1 MRTFDFKTYQDRP
14 FSKMTF
20 LPIQTYVSE
29 EFGRHF
35 FIDSSFDFIS
45 AASLVGG
52 GYDKNTLGYVSEW
65 DDWEGVNYSE
75 LFEIYRKLVQK
86 EYVQET
92 TRLLDQF
99 Q

>member
-1 MRTFDFKTYQDRP
+1 MRTFDFKKSQEI
-14 FSKMTF
+14 SHSSF
-20 LPIQTYVSE
+20 LPVQTIVSE

-35 FIDSSFDFIS
+35 FIDGSFDFIS
-45 AASLVGG
+45 AASLKNG

-65 DDWEGVNYSE
+65 DDWEGVNIRD

-86 EYVQET
+86 EYLSET
-92 TRLLDQF
+92 TRILNQF

>member
-1 MRTFDFKTYQDRP
+1 MRTYDFKKSQE
-14 FSKMTF
+14 FSHGNF
-20 LPIQTYVSE
+20 LPIQTIESE

-35 FIDSSFDFIS
+35 FIDGSFDFIS
-45 AASLVGG
+45 AASLKTG

-65 DDWEGVNYSE
+65 DDWEGVNLSE

-86 EYVQET
+86 EYQQET

>member
-1 MRTFDFKTYQDRP
+1 MRTYDFKMYQE
-14 FSKMTF
+14 FSHGNF
-20 LPIQTYVSE
+20 LPTQTIESE

-35 FIDSSFDFIS
+35 FIDGSFDFIS
-45 AASLVGG
+45 AASLKDG

-65 DDWEGVNYSE
+65 DDWEGVNVKE

-92 TRLLDQF
+92 NRLLDQF

>member
-1 MRTFDFKTYQDRP
+1 MRTYDFKKYQE
-14 FSKMTF
+14 FSHGNF
-20 LPIQTYVSE
+20 LPTQTIESE

-35 FIDSSFDFIS
+35 FIDTSFDFIS
-45 AASLVGG
+45 AASFKNG

-65 DDWEGVNYSE
+65 DDWEGVNLSE
-75 LFEIYRKLVQK
+75 LFEIYRKLVQR
-86 EYVQET
+86 EYQQET

>member
-1 MRTFDFKTYQDRP
+1 MRTFDFKKSQEI
-14 FSKMTF
+14 SHSNF
-20 LPIQTYVSE
+20 LPVQTIVSE

-35 FIDSSFDFIS
+35 FIDIAFEFIS
-45 AASLVGG
+45 AASLKDG

-65 DDWEGVNYSE
+65 DDWEGVNIRD

-86 EYVQET
+86 EYLSET
-92 TRLLDQF
+92 TRILNQF

>member
-1 MRTFDFKTYQDRP
+1 MRTFDFKTYSDLP
-14 FSKMTF
+14 HSNF
-20 LPIQTYVSE
+20 LPLQTYVSE

-45 AASLVGG
+45 AASLVDG

-75 LFEIYRKLVQK
+75 LFEIYRRLVAD
-86 EYVQET
+86 EHHEET
-92 TRLLDQF
+92 TRILERF